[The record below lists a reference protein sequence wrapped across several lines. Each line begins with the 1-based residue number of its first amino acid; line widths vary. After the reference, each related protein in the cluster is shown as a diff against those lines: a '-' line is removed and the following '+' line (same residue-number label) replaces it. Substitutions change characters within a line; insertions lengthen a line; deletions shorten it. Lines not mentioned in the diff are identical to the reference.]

1 MTDTSTPILEVRDLS
16 VDYVVRRRQVPAVRH
31 VGFTLNRGEGYALLG
46 GSGAGKSTVALA
58 CLGYLPGNATVTGG
72 QILLRGRDIAH
83 ATRQAMQPLWGADLS
98 IVPQDPHAAL
108 NPARR
113 VGDQVAD
120 VLRARGET
128 DPRAITARV
137 QALFEMVRLRD
148 PARVAESYPHHLSG
162 GMKQR
167 ICIARALAVEPAL
180 LVLDEPTTALDVTT
194 QAAIL
199 DTIADI
205 RDRLGVALLFITHDL
220 RVVTTLCRRVGI
232 MRGGEMVE
240 QGDADD
246 LLHRPQHPFTRQLVD
261 AVSLMGRDDGARV
274 AAPAVAPLLT
284 VAGLRKT
291 FSLGGLFRAR
301 RKVKAIDDVSFT
313 VTPGRTLAIVGESGS
328 GKSTVARCVMGL
340 LAPDGGRIA
349 LGGDDLAAT
358 SAGRNRRL
366 RRQLA
371 IVFQNPDSSL
381 NPRHTVR
388 RIISRA
394 LPGQRAAGD
403 QVERL
408 LAAVHLDP
416 SLAERLPRELSGG
429 QKQRVAI
436 ARAFA
441 ADPRLVVLD
450 EATSS
455 LDLTVQVAV
464 LELLKSLQAARGTA
478 YLFISHDMHVVRRL
492 ADDVA
497 VMQHGRFCEI
507 GPVDQVFA
515 RPAHPYTRALLASA
529 EGRMADEAGAVIP
542 DTVELS

>member
-1 MTDTSTPILEVRDLS
+1 MIDTHTPILDVRDLS
-16 VDYVVRRRQVPAVRH
+16 IDYVVRRRQVPAVRN

-58 CLGYLPGNATVTGG
+58 CLGYLPGNAAVVGG

-83 ATRQAMQPLWGADLS
+83 ASRQAMQPLWGADLS

-128 DPRAITARV
+128 DPRAIAARV

-240 QGDADD
+240 QGDAED
-246 LLHRPQHPFTRQLVD
+246 LLRRPQHPFTRQLVD
-261 AVSLMGRDDGARV
+261 AASLMGRDDRRA
-274 AAPAVAPLLT
+274 AAPAAAPLLA
-284 VAGLRKT
+284 VDGLRKT
-291 FSLGGLFRAR
+291 FGQGGLFRAR
-301 RKVKAIDDVSFT
+301 RTVKAIDDVSFT
-313 VTPGRTLAIVGESGS
+313 VAPGRTVAIVGESGS
-328 GKSTVARCVMGL
+328 GKSTVGRCIMGL
-340 LAPDGGRIA
+340 LAPDGGRIT

-358 SAGRNRRL
+358 SAGRDRHL

-388 RIISRA
+388 RIITRA

-408 LAAVHLDP
+408 LAAVQLDP
-416 SLAERLPRELSGG
+416 TLAERLPRELSGG

-441 ADPRLVVLD
+441 AEPQLVVLD

-464 LELLKSLQAARGTA
+464 LELLKGLQAARGTA

-497 VMQHGRFCEI
+497 VMQHGRFCEF
-507 GPVDQVFA
+507 GPVDQVFD
-515 RPAHPYTRALLASA
+515 RPAQPYTRALLASA
-529 EGRMADEAGAVIP
+529 EGRLADEAGSAIP
-542 DTVELS
+542 DTVE